1 MNKGTA
7 VVGFL
12 LSFLAGML
20 LMWGIDRGAPAGG
33 TVTAE
38 NLQNPTNWDDSA
50 AAVPV
55 TSNDPMWGSRSAPVT
70 IVLYSDYECPFCT
83 KVEKTFEALK
93 EKYGPQK
100 IRIIWKHNPLPFHK
114 NATPAHEAANTVFK
128 LAGND
133 AFWKFHKLA
142 FENQKALTPENFAT
156 WAAEAGVDKAKFMES
171 FNKKEFASK
180 VSEDLA
186 SGKAVGVRGTPASF
200 INGVFLSGAQPQNKF
215 EEIIDKELAEADK
228 LIAAK
233 VAPDKVYIARAKANR
248 GDAPAA
254 AADEGK
260 KDAKQ
265 PPKEDDKT
273 VWKVPVGNSPAKGPA
288 DALVTIVEFSDFE
301 CPYCEKV
308 EPTLNEV
315 MKTYDGKVRLVWKH
329 RPLPFH
335 RRAGAMS
342 YLSMEAQAQKG
353 EKGFWDAHAALFK
366 ARGSI
371 ASREKDPTKLFTALE
386 EDLIKVGTE
395 LGLDAEKVKA
405 IVKDADPASPTFE
418 PTDAAKKYQAVIDAD
433 SELADDLEASG
444 TPHFFVN
451 GRRLVG
457 AQPIEKFKEVIDE
470 ELKKAEDLVQKGTK
484 KADLYAKIM
493 ETGKEPPPPESK
505 QIEPAAAG
513 APWKGNEKAKVE
525 FHIFSDYECP
535 YCKRVEPTLAT
546 VEKDFGNK
554 IKIIWRDKPLPMHKN
569 APLASEAAREALAQ
583 KGNKGFWAFHDA
595 LFNAQG
601 QPDALVRTGLDK
613 IAEQQGLDMGKFK
626 EALDKNTHKAAVDA
640 DSAGADKAGITGT
653 PSFVV
658 TFGKAGDKL
667 DGYFFS
673 GAANYG
679 KFKRTIQL
687 ALAKADGGGAKGEKK
702 EEKKPAPAPAPG
714 KPGPAAH

>member
-33 TVTAE
+33 VATAE
-38 NLQNPTNWDDSA
+38 NVQNPATWDDSG

-70 IVLYSDYECPFCT
+70 IVLYSDYECPFCS
-83 KVEKTFEALK
+83 KVEKTFDALK

-100 IRIIWKHNPLPFHK
+100 LRIIWKNNPLPFHK
-114 NATPAHEAANTVFK
+114 NATPASEAANTVFK
-128 LAGND
+128 LGGND
-133 AFWKFHKLA
+133 AFWKFHKVA

-180 VSEDLA
+180 VAEDLA
-186 SGKAVGVRGTPASF
+186 AGKAVGVRGTPASF

-233 VAPDKVYIARAKANR
+233 VAPDKVYTERAKANR
-248 GDAPAA
+248 GDAPAPTA
-254 AADEGK
+254 AEGDK

-265 PPKEDDKT
+265 PAKEDDKT

-308 EPTLNEV
+308 EPTIADV
-315 MKTYDGKVRLVWKH
+315 MKAYDGKVRLVWKH

-342 YLSMEAQAQKG
+342 YLSMEAQTQKG
-353 EKGFWDAHAALFK
+353 EKGFWDAHDALFK
-366 ARGSI
+366 ARNDI
-371 ASREKDPTKLFTALE
+371 ASREKDPTKLYSALE
-386 EDLIKVGTE
+386 EDLIKVGTQ
-395 LGLDAEKVKA
+395 LGLDVEKVKA
-405 IVKDADPASPTFE
+405 VVKDADPASPTFE
-418 PTDAAKKYQAVIDAD
+418 PTDAAKKYQAMIDAD

-470 ELKKAEDLVQKGTK
+470 ELKKAEDLVAKGTK
-484 KADLYAKIM
+484 KADVYAKIM

-513 APWKGNEKAKVE
+513 SPWKGSEKAKVE
-525 FHIFSDYECP
+525 FHIFSDFECP

-546 VEKDFGNK
+546 VEKDFGDK

-569 APLASEAAREALAQ
+569 APLAAEAAREALAQ

-613 IAEQQGLDMGKFK
+613 VAETQGLDMGKFK

-640 DSAGADKAGITGT
+640 DAAGADKAGITGT

-673 GAANYG
+673 
-679 KFKRTIQL
+679 
-687 ALAKADGGGAKGEKK
+687 
-702 EEKKPAPAPAPG
+702 
-714 KPGPAAH
+714 